1 MTGQSS
7 FEDFD
12 IDEAL
17 SNLGEMKDSNT
28 VPSTTTAAQPVSKS
42 IENFTNDLSEKYPD
56 LSPKG
61 AIHTAVSEVWPAS
74 DFREHQKEAI
84 VETVHALYVKDYDVV
99 TISAPTGAG
108 KSLILYAAS
117 RVLSHVSG
125 GTTFSTTPLNTLI
138 DQIESDD
145 LIEDVVTLK
154 GKNNYNCVHRMD
166 KGTSVDDA
174 ICQRMSGFDCE
185 HKDKPHT
192 QGGCPYYGRKNV
204 GQRSDVVVTNLSY
217 LMANSM
223 IPPAADARFEER
235 DMLAI
240 DEVQNVENFALQ
252 FIGFTVGESLV
263 PVNFDNI
270 NEMPGYGSDMEE
282 MVDWLYNLLHE
293 VIDNHERLTAKQKH
307 NSLTTAENK
316 DKKKLKRF
324 QHRLSNFLEDF
335 EEGRHWTKTHDDG
348 RVSFEP
354 VFIGRFIDK
363 FLWSQSEKIV
373 LSSATI
379 PKGDFIDNIGL
390 DDKDVYNVS
399 VESTFPKERRPV
411 ITTEMVGKMTRGER
425 NETIPEM
432 AERIG
437 DIADAHSRENGF
449 VHCNSYR
456 IAERLY
462 EHMSLDVQDRTRIQ
476 DQEDREGSFED
487 WLNSDKQ
494 IFLSVAMDEGISLDD
509 EKARWQVVAKASY
522 PFMGDERV
530 SYRVNELGHWDWYAN
545 QAIINLQQAVGRGM
559 RSKDDYCA
567 TYLLDESFKSLIDRN
582 ERLFED
588 WFIESIDCENDLQRY
603 ESPSKFSFST

>member
-1 MTGQSS
+1 MTGQSN

-12 IDEAL
+12 IDEAV
-17 SNLGEMKDSNT
+17 SNLDKMKND
-28 VPSTTTAAQPVSKS
+28 TASPATSAQPVGKS
-42 IENFTNDLSEKYPD
+42 IENFTRDLDEQYPD

-61 AIHTAVSEVWPAS
+61 AIHMAVNEVWPADS
-74 DFREHQKEAI
+74 FREHQKEAI
-84 VETVHALYVKDYDVV
+84 VDTVYALYVEDYDVV

-108 KSLILYAAS
+108 KSLILYAVS
-117 RVLSHVSG
+117 RVLSHVSQ

-145 LIEDVVTLK
+145 LIEEVVTMK
-154 GKNNYNCVHRMD
+154 GKNNYNCIHRMD
-166 KGTSVDDA
+166 KGASVDDA

-192 QGGCPYYGRKNV
+192 NGGCPYYGRKNV
-204 GQRSDVVVTNLSY
+204 AQRTDVAVTNLSY
-217 LMANSM
+217 LMANAM
-223 IPPAADARFEER
+223 IPSAADAKFDKR
-235 DMLAI
+235 DLLAI

-252 FIGFTVGESLV
+252 FIGFTVAEHLV
-263 PVNFDNI
+263 PVDFDI
-270 NEMPGYGSDMEE
+270 LPKMPGYGSDMEE
-282 MVDWLYNLLHE
+282 MVDWLYELLRH
-293 VIDNHERLTAKQKH
+293 VIDNHERLTAKQK
-307 NSLTTAENK
+307 NGSLTTGENN

-324 QHRLSNFLEDF
+324 QHRLSNFIEDF

-348 RVSFEP
+348 KVSFEP

-363 FLWSQSEKIV
+363 FLWSQCEKVV

-390 DDKDVYNVS
+390 GERDVYNVS

-437 DIADAHSRENGF
+437 KIADAHAGERGF
-449 VHCNSYR
+449 IHCNSYK

-462 EHMSLDVQDRTRIQ
+462 NNMSIEIQDRTRIQ
-476 DQEDREGSFED
+476 NQDDREGSFND
-487 WLNSDKQ
+487 WLASDDQ
-494 IFLSVAMDEGISLDD
+494 MFLSVAMDEGISLDD
-509 EKARWQVVAKASY
+509 DKARWQVVAKASY

-559 RSKDDYCA
+559 RSKDDYCV

-582 ERLFED
+582 GRLFED
-588 WFIESIDCENDLQRY
+588 WFMESIDCENDLQKY
-603 ESPSKFSFST
+603 ESPSKFSFSA